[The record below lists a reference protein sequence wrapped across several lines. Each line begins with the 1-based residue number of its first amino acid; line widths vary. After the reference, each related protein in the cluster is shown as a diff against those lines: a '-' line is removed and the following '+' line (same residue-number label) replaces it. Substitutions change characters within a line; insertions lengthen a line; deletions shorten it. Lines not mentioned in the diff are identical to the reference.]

1 MYQQKL
7 KVLGD
12 QMQLIE
18 QEMLHYLKVIFIESK
33 LLIVTIPKVK

>member
-18 QEMLHYLKVIFIESK
+18 QGILNYLKVIFIESK
-33 LLIVTIPKVK
+33 LLIVMALKVK